1 MRNFRRCPLVIM
13 LAVSF
18 LIYGIMAEVPKVL
31 AFAEQRMG
39 KSEYRVE
46 NLTQYPKK
54 KKPSVSVGR
63 CREHLC
69 RTGIYPVRM

>member
-39 KSEYRVE
+39 KS
-46 NLTQYPKK
+46 
-54 KKPSVSVGR
+54 
-63 CREHLC
+63 
-69 RTGIYPVRM
+69 